1 MANLTELT
9 QDDFQAEVLESAI
22 PVLVDFWAPW
32 CGPCRRVAPLVEELA
47 QQYAGRIKFV
57 KIDVDQSQELAGGY
71 GVNSIPTL
79 MIFKKG
85 EVVDRFVG
93 IPPKSRLDS
102 ALSEAAG

>member
-1 MANLTELT
+1 MASLRELT
-9 QDDFQAEVLESAI
+9 QADFPAEVLESNI

-32 CGPCRRVAPLVEELA
+32 CGPCRRVTPLVEELA
-47 QQYAGRIKFV
+47 QQYAGRVKFV

-79 MIFKKG
+79 MIFKNG

-93 IPPKSRLDS
+93 IPPKSRLDN
-102 ALSEAAG
+102 ALSEATA

>member
-1 MANLTELT
+1 
-9 QDDFQAEVLESAI
+9 
-22 PVLVDFWAPW
+22 
-32 CGPCRRVAPLVEELA
+32 
-47 QQYAGRIKFV
+47 V

-71 GVNSIPTL
+71 GINSIPTL

-102 ALSEAAG
+102 ALSEVAG